1 MYYLKGKTASWLLL
15 GLGVPPA
22 LASLPSFEP
31 VAVLSSSSTSK
42 VVKDGTAISLSR
54 ASKLLSVC
62 SMFLKWHQT
71 WTNKQ
76 TKLYQGRPYMLQ
88 ISYFSFPFFFK
99 SKISTNLDA
108 SSNSAPTVHRD
119 SRSYSSLRSWNQ
131 ISFCTG
137 FAEGGRLGTSENCC
151 VSYSQSL
158 WYWAEWKWNGSVFV
172 VPANMEPASHL

>member
-31 VAVLSSSSTSK
+31 VAILSSSSTSK
-42 VVKDGTAISLSR
+42 LVKDGTAISLSR

-119 SRSYSSLRSWNQ
+119 SRSYSSLRSWKLDFVLHW
-131 ISFCTG
+131 FC
-137 FAEGGRLGTSENCC
+137 RRRTSGD
-151 VSYSQSL
+151 
-158 WYWAEWKWNGSVFV
+158 EWKLLCELLSVPVILGWVKMKWKCLCGSC
-172 VPANMEPASHL
+172 